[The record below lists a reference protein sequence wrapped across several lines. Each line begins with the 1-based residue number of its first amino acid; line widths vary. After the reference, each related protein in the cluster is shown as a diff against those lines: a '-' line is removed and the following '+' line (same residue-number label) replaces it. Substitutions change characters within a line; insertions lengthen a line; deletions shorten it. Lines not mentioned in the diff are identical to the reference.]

1 MKFTFHTSLIAL
13 IFAVGVTDTFAAPAV
28 RQLGGGFTGPV
39 SENTSANVV
48 PSGGD
53 IKKPAGITSSRA
65 GSIRSTPRPTATSNG
80 SAPVATVSSGTAD
93 TNRSASTQQRLSIG
107 PYIGAPRQISSGG
120 GGDTTEITNDIKNIN
135 NEIQNITN
143 IVEGMETDISGKVDI
158 AQGTQYTGKALV
170 VDTEG
175 NVKPIGEFVT
185 PDELYVDLSG
195 KVDKDQGIGA
205 AGKALLVNADGI
217 VTPGDVLKPGDVD
230 LSGKVDVLQG
240 RQYKGKALV
249 VDNDGKLKP
258 IGEFMTPGEVDISGK
273 VDKFQGPEHAGN
285 ALIVDQYG
293 NVQPTGDFVESDQG
307 VEAAGKA
314 LMVNDEGKVVP
325 SAVDIGQVTVDLNGK
340 VDKDQGVDAAG
351 HVLSVNSEGK
361 VTNENEVYFKPE
373 MDTKL
378 SQKLNNTADPELY
391 SGRALVVNADGEIVP
406 TGDFVETNQG
416 VEYAQRVLT
425 VDNAGHVKPDKIVY
439 SVSETDTLLSAK
451 LNNTADAEEHGGK
464 ALIVDPETGEIRP
477 GDVNIG
483 ELEVDLTGKVDK
495 LQGDEHVNEVLVV
508 GSDGKVTD
516 QKIVNANVA
525 DDAALER
532 AKMATDITDT
542 LDWVDAWKNQA
553 GGDPTSEDPANPY
566 KLDLGTRYVMALDE
580 YGQKAWFRVV
590 VDE

>member
-13 IFAVGVTDTFAAPAV
+13 IFAVGASDTFAAPAV
-28 RQLGGGFTGPV
+28 RQLGGGFTGLG
-39 SENTSANVV
+39 SGNTSTGMAVNT
-48 PSGGD
+48 SGGTSGNMPGGN
-53 IKKPAGITSSRA
+53 INTKPAGITASRA
-65 GSIRSTPRPTATSNG
+65 GSIRSMPRPTATSNG

-107 PYIGAPRQISSGG
+107 SYIGAPRQISSGG

-143 IVEGMETDISGKVDI
+143 IVEGLETDISGKVDKE
-158 AQGTQYTGKALV
+158 QGINEAGKALV
-170 VDTEG
+170 VGSDGFVTTS
-175 NVKPIGEFVT
+175 EFVT
-185 PDELYVDLSG
+185 PGELDVDLSG
-195 KVDKDQGIGA
+195 KVDKNQGIGE
-205 AGKALLVNADGI
+205 AGKALIVNADGI
-217 VTPGDVLKPGDVD
+217 VTTGDVLKPGDVD

-249 VDNDGKLKP
+249 VDNDGKVRP

-273 VDKFQGPEHAGN
+273 VDKFQGPEHAGS

-293 NVQPTGDFVESDQG
+293 NVQPTGDFVEADQG
-307 VEAAGKA
+307 VEHHGKA
-314 LMVNDEGKVVP
+314 LVINDEGKVVP
-325 SAVDIGQVTVDLNGK
+325 STVDIGQVSVDLSGK
-340 VDKDQGVDAAG
+340 VDKNQGVDAAG

-361 VTNENEVYFKPE
+361 VTNENAVYFKPE

-391 SGRALVVNADGEIVP
+391 SGRAMVVNSDGDIVP
-406 TGDFVETNQG
+406 TGDFVETDQG
-416 VEYAQRVLT
+416 VE
-425 VDNAGHVKPDKIVY
+425 H
-439 SVSETDTLLSAK
+439 
-451 LNNTADAEEHGGK
+451 HGK
-464 ALIVDPETGEIRP
+464 ALVINDEGKVVPSTVD
-477 GDVNIG
+477 IG
-483 ELEVDLTGKVDK
+483 QVSVDLSGKVDK

-516 QKIVNANVA
+516 QKIVNANVS

-532 AKMATDITDT
+532 KKMAADITDT

-553 GGDPTSEDPANPY
+553 GGDPTSEDPTNPY
-566 KLDLGTRYVMALDE
+566 KLNLGTRYVMALDE
-580 YGQKAWFRVV
+580 FGQKAWFRVV

>member
-28 RQLGGGFTGPV
+28 RQLGGGFTGPG
-39 SENTSANVV
+39 SESTSANVV
-48 PSGGD
+48 PSGGT
-53 IKKPAGITSSRA
+53 ITKPSGITSSRA

-80 SAPVATVSSGTAD
+80 SASVATVSSGTAD

-107 PYIGAPRQISSGG
+107 SYIGAPRQISSGG

-143 IVEGMETDISGKVDI
+143 IVEGLGTDISGKVDKE
-158 AQGTQYTGKALV
+158 QGINEAGKALV
-170 VDTEG
+170 VGSDGFVTTS
-175 NVKPIGEFVT
+175 EFVT
-185 PDELYVDLSG
+185 PGELEVDLNG
-195 KVDKDQGIGA
+195 KVDKDQGVGA

-217 VTPGDVLKPGDVD
+217 VTTGDVLKPGDVD

-258 IGEFMTPGEVDISGK
+258 IGEIPDAVDINGK
-273 VDKFQGPEHAGN
+273 VDIFQGPEHAGN

-293 NVQPTGDFVESDQG
+293 NVQPTGDFVETDQG
-307 VEAAGKA
+307 VGAAGKA
-314 LMVNDEGKVVP
+314 LMVNNEGKVVP

-340 VDKDQGVDAAG
+340 VDKDQGVNAAG

-391 SGRALVVNADGEIVP
+391 SGRALVVNADGDIVP
-406 TGDFVETNQG
+406 TGDFVETDQG

-439 SVSETDTLLSAK
+439 SVSETDALLNAK

-477 GDVNIG
+477 GDIDFSG
-483 ELEVDLTGKVDK
+483 LEVDLSGKVDK

-525 DDAALER
+525 DNAALER
-532 AKMATDITDT
+532 AKMAADITDT